1 MANQQTGRP
10 GNQPTAP
17 TRYGIGDEISYAVG
31 SGMIYGEVVRL
42 IEGGDAIEILLE
54 DGRREIKK
62 SRDRAVRLLRRSSG
76 KTEVDEQHADRE
88 HSRDREIDAVRRS
101 DVRRR

>member
-10 GNQPTAP
+10 GGQPAAP
-17 TRYGIGDEISYAVG
+17 TRYGIGDEVSYAVG

-42 IEGGDAIEILLE
+42 IDTGDAIEILFE

-62 SRDRAVRLLRRSSG
+62 TRDRAVRLLRRSSG
-76 KTEVDEQHADRE
+76 KSEFDEQHSDRE
-88 HSRDREIDAVRRS
+88 YSRDREIDAVRRS
-101 DVRRR
+101 DVKRR